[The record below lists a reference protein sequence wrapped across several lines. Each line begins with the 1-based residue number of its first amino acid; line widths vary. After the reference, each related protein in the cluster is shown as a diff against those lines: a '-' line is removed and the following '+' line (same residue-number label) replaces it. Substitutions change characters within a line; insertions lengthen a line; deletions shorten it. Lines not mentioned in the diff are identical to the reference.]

1 MALISCPE
9 CKKQISDTAA
19 NCPKCGYQLSPEKIA
34 EIQEKALKDQK
45 KQQGCLITG
54 IAILAILLGIFLS
67 HLLKVSSGN
76 IHNTDT
82 DNITLGDT
90 IGEGMTWDEA
100 LPILQT
106 GKRLYHD
113 QETVDQFTD
122 LYMFPDHPRGYSI
135 TFERPSLPDSGP
147 YRITRIRR
155 IEK

>member
-9 CKKQISDTAA
+9 CKNKTSETAA
-19 NCPKCGYQLSPEKIA
+19 SCPKCGYQLSPEKIV
-34 EIQEKALKDQK
+34 EIKEKAQKDQK
-45 KQQGCLITG
+45 KEQGCIIGCLVFLVVG
-54 IAILAILLGIFLS
+54 FLLILL
-67 HLLKVSSGN
+67 VGN
-76 IHNTDT
+76 FSNKYDAT
-82 DNITLGDT
+82 DNITIGDT
-90 IGEGMTWDEA
+90 IVKGMTWDEA

-106 GKRLYHD
+106 GKRLHHD

-122 LYMFPDHPRGYSI
+122 LYMFPDNLSGYSI